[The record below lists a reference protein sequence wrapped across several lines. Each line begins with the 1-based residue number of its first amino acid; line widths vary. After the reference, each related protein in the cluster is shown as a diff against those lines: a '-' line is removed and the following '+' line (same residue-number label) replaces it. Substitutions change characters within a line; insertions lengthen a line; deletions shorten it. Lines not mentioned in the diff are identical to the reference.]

1 MQFDVIYT
9 SLLRRAHQTVEVIV
23 REMHYEQVPVYYN
36 WRLNERH
43 YGNLTGFNK
52 RQVANKYGEE
62 QVSGIYP
69 TRTLGGER
77 TPEGYPSGQLR
88 LQSRAVGFLGI
99 FWKSMYSCLDNWM
112 IE

>member
-1 MQFDVIYT
+1 MNLFNLGLKDASKIAVGGLMRNNMEFDVIYT

-23 REMHYEQVPVYYN
+23 REMHYEDVPVYYD

-62 QVSGIYP
+62 QVRSI
-69 TRTLGGER
+69 L
-77 TPEGYPSGQLR
+77 LR
-88 LQSRAVGFLGI
+88 
-99 FWKSMYSCLDNWM
+99 KSLF
-112 IE
+112 